1 MTHEANVQKLRGIFQ
16 EIYSSSISSGVV
28 LEKYAHMMNA
38 FLDKKRLPTDKYLEQ
53 LEKNVP
59 YNKFLYLF
67 TLSELLDYIF
77 SLTKSSNTA
86 DQSYMQLL
94 EKAQKNAS
102 SNAQAV
108 ISYLQ
113 SNQDNPSMTDDF
125 KHLKKLKKDQK
136 YTELF
141 DELEFQIQYYKAHY
155 EMVCYTTM
163 IILNN
168 PNISQF
174 IASSFHKGDAM
185 EEFRT
190 FLRQAIN
197 YLLTNASPK

>member
-38 FLDKKRLPTDKYLEQ
+38 FWDKKRLPTDKYLEQ

-141 DELEFQIQYYKAHY
+141 DELEFQIQYYKDHY
-155 EMVCYTTM
+155 EIVCYTTM